1 MRMNMSS
8 MAGVLALTLA
18 ALTCLGCSE
27 HCTKEG
33 EVLPILAWH
42 SMPANEFTLERFQE
56 LAEAGFNVNFSF
68 TYSLEDAMKG
78 LELGE
83 KTGVKI
89 LFTCN
94 DLRTRPDSTASLVKD
109 HPALWGYFLRDEPWC
124 SDFPDLAQWA
134 RNIEKADKEHPLYLN
149 LYPNAIDCPTIG
161 AKDYRDYVQRF
172 ISEVSLP
179 LLSFDHYP
187 VKNDGLHEEWYGNL
201 EIIRDEANKHGL
213 PFWAFAMCVPHWH
226 YPMPQPEHLRLEMYT
241 NLAYGAAGLQY
252 FTYWTPSP
260 ADAFHYH
267 DGPITNDGKRTQMY
281 ENVKALNKEMQ
292 ARAGVFV
299 GSTVED
305 VSFTGDNL
313 PEGTKSLEGLPEGVA
328 KLDAH
333 RGRLLVSQLSK
344 GKERFL
350 VIVSTSIDETVPLDI
365 SFVRKASEV
374 DPEGMYVRIG
384 KTPATYS
391 VTPGKEIIFRIE

>member
-1 MRMNMSS
+1 MNIPS
-8 MAGVLALTLA
+8 AFKALALMLA
-18 ALTCLGCSE
+18 VLQLTGCE
-27 HCTKEG
+27 KNCTQDG

-42 SMPANEFTLERFQE
+42 SFPTNEFTLERFQE
-56 LAEAGFNVNFSF
+56 LSEAGFNINFSF
-68 TYSLEDAMKG
+68 TSSLEDAMKS

-89 LFTCN
+89 LFNCN
-94 DLRTRPDSTASLVKD
+94 DLRTRPDSTAALVKD

-124 SDFPDLAQWA
+124 SDFPDLASWA
-134 RNIEKADKEHPLYLN
+134 RNIEKADTVHPLYLN

-161 AKDYRDYVQRF
+161 AKDYRDYVERF
-172 ISEVSLP
+172 IDEVSLP

-187 VKNDGLHEEWYGNL
+187 VKNDGLHEEWYANL
-201 EIIRDEANKHGL
+201 EIIRDEAMKHGL

-281 ENVKALNKEMQ
+281 ETVKALNTELQ

-299 GSTVED
+299 GSEVKD
-305 VSFTGDNL
+305 VSFTGENI
-313 PEGTKSLEGLPEGVA
+313 PEGTKPLEGLPEGVS
-328 KLDAH
+328 KLDTH
-333 RGRLLVSQLSK
+333 GGRLLVSQLSK
-344 GKERFL
+344 GKKGFL
-350 VIVSTSIDETVPLDI
+350 VIVSTSIDEIVPLDI
-365 SFVRKASEV
+365 SFLKNAREV
-374 DPEGMYVRIG
+374 DASGRYIRIG
-384 KTPATYS
+384 KSPMTYS
-391 VTPGKEIIFRIE
+391 MTPGKELIFRIK